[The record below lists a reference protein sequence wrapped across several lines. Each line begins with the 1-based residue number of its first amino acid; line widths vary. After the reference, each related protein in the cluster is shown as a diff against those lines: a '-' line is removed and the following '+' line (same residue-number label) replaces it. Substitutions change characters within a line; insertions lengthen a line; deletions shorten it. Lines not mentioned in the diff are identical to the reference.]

1 MKDEKT
7 NGQSCLIHPSSFILH
22 PCLLVQPG
30 RCSCI
35 SGILWLSFSRSHAPP
50 WEPTHPPFPRRSVGT
65 RGNMD
70 SIPRLLITMG
80 DVAGIGPE
88 IIARAWPDLL
98 TVCRPIVVGDPS
110 WLVRSIR
117 LVGSSARPQVIG
129 HPEQADA
136 SRVVVPCIA
145 GSSQDLSRV
154 EPGKV
159 DGAAGRA
166 AYDFLCAAIDW
177 TMAGA
182 ADGIVT
188 APLHKEGLRA
198 AGLHYPGHTEIL
210 AERTGTKH
218 YAMMLYINDIGAP
231 EHGEPEGVSLRG
243 LGVAHVTLHM
253 ALRDVFRHLSTE
265 AVLEKIR
272 LLADIMTRLLANGE
286 PEPEALARGAR
297 KPPRIGV
304 AALNPHASDGGLFG
318 DEESLIIQPAVT
330 AARAAGI
337 DATGPWPADTL
348 FARAR
353 QGEFDGIVAM
363 YHDQGH
369 IALKLMAGR
378 RAVNICAGLPLVRTS
393 VAHGTAY
400 DIAGRGIADATGLVE
415 AARVAAQL
423 AKG

>member
-1 MKDEKT
+1 
-7 NGQSCLIHPSSFILH
+7 
-22 PCLLVQPG
+22 
-30 RCSCI
+30 
-35 SGILWLSFSRSHAPP
+35 
-50 WEPTHPPFPRRSVGT
+50 
-65 RGNMD
+65 MD

-117 LVGSSARPQVIG
+117 LVGSTARPQVIG

-210 AERTGTKH
+210 AERTGTKQ
-218 YAMMLYINDIGAP
+218 YAMMLYINDIGAGAWRAGGRQP
-231 EHGEPEGVSLRG
+231 PGSWSGPRHTAHG
-243 LGVAHVTLHM
+243 
-253 ALRDVFRHLSTE
+253 
-265 AVLEKIR
+265 
-272 LLADIMTRLLANGE
+272 
-286 PEPEALARGAR
+286 
-297 KPPRIGV
+297 
-304 AALNPHASDGGLFG
+304 
-318 DEESLIIQPAVT
+318 
-330 AARAAGI
+330 
-337 DATGPWPADTL
+337 
-348 FARAR
+348 FARRVPPSLNGSGPGKNSPAR
-353 QGEFDGIVAM
+353 
-363 YHDQGH
+363 
-369 IALKLMAGR
+369 
-378 RAVNICAGLPLVRTS
+378 
-393 VAHGTAY
+393 
-400 DIAGRGIADATGLVE
+400 
-415 AARVAAQL
+415 
-423 AKG
+423 